1 MDGEER
7 WEDMAVEELNV
18 IDKLEVNF
26 TLRIP
31 EVTKR
36 QLERLPAT
44 MKKKLNNRIL
54 LTMAVYST
62 MRIMIR
68 ESILNQNRHLVE
80 KLNASIAKQCL

>member
-1 MDGEER
+1 MDREER
-7 WEDMAVEELNV
+7 WEDITVEELND

-54 LTMAVYST
+54 LAMAH
-62 MRIMIR
+62 
-68 ESILNQNRHLVE
+68 ILHEADYDPRKYL
-80 KLNASIAKQCL
+80 KSA

>member
-7 WEDMAVEELNV
+7 WEDMTVEELQD

-36 QLERLPAT
+36 QLERLPAA

-54 LTMAVYST
+54 LTMARTLHDADYDPRKYLKS
-62 MRIMIR
+62 
-68 ESILNQNRHLVE
+68 EP
-80 KLNASIAKQCL
+80 A